1 MKRILFIEQSEPA
14 ECGLACLTMILNY
27 YGNHI
32 TLPEIRED
40 FTVNNKGLSFKNLI
54 DISKNYHLETY
65 TVKANINYL
74 MQLTEPVILHWNDN
88 HFVILKKL
96 NKKSAIIVDPAE
108 GFQKL
113 KLKEFLSKFTG
124 YTLILRPN
132 ENFVKS
138 PKRKKWNFLLQSIFK
153 HKKWIYLVIFT
164 SLIIQFFGIL
174 IPMFISNITN
184 KMVDGN
190 RIEHLGLSIILL
202 FAFYCLFTITRG
214 YIISKIQTLV
224 DRSMMSSFIQRLFS
238 LSYKFFQNRTVGD
251 LVFRANSNV
260 VIRQILSTR
269 LVTLVIDFLMLFI
282 YAIIMLVTLWQLGVI
297 VMLLGLIQFTIVLAF
312 TVYTRK
318 LNEKEVAEQAKTQSY
333 ISESIQGI
341 LDIKILG
348 GESNVYKEWLK
359 RFNEQLKYAEKGN
372 RFKSLQD
379 SLIQGIQ
386 LIIPL
391 IVLWIG
397 SFYVTN
403 TDLSVGEIIGFNAIA
418 IAFISPIASLG
429 QAYNQLLLVD
439 TYIKKIYD
447 VVAMEK
453 NQSPLMI
460 VENDEEDTKNYDFQG
475 NIQLKNVYYRYDSF
489 GDYALKNINMNI
501 TKGEKIGIVGPS
513 GSGKST
519 LAKLIINLYTPT
531 KGEIRYDGLLID
543 VDVDFKKVRNNIGTV
558 LQETRL
564 FHQTVADNI
573 RLFNQNITM
582 EDVVKA
588 AKLANIHDD
597 IMSLPMGY
605 DTIISESGVNL
616 SGGQRQRILIARS
629 LVTSP
634 SILVLDEATS
644 FLDNSSQSIIE
655 NNINSLNNTVV
666 IIAHRL
672 STVRNCDKI
681 FVMNNGEIVE
691 QGTHDELLLKQGLYH
706 ELYNY
711 KTNKPVMERI

>member
-1 MKRILFIEQSEPA
+1 M
-14 ECGLACLTMILNY
+14 
-27 YGNHI
+27 
-32 TLPEIRED
+32 
-40 FTVNNKGLSFKNLI
+40 
-54 DISKNYHLETY
+54 
-65 TVKANINYL
+65 
-74 MQLTEPVILHWNDN
+74 
-88 HFVILKKL
+88 
-96 NKKSAIIVDPAE
+96 
-108 GFQKL
+108 
-113 KLKEFLSKFTG
+113 
-124 YTLILRPN
+124 
-132 ENFVKS
+132 
-138 PKRKKWNFLLQSIFK
+138 
-153 HKKWIYLVIFT
+153 
-164 SLIIQFFGIL
+164 
-174 IPMFISNITN
+174 
-184 KMVDGN
+184 
-190 RIEHLGLSIILL
+190 
-202 FAFYCLFTITRG
+202 
-214 YIISKIQTLV
+214 
-224 DRSMMSSFIQRLFS
+224 
-238 LSYKFFQNRTVGD
+238 
-251 LVFRANSNV
+251 
-260 VIRQILSTR
+260 
-269 LVTLVIDFLMLFI
+269 
-282 YAIIMLVTLWQLGVI
+282 
-297 VMLLGLIQFTIVLAF
+297 
-312 TVYTRK
+312 
-318 LNEKEVAEQAKTQSY
+318 
-333 ISESIQGI
+333 
-341 LDIKILG
+341 
-348 GESNVYKEWLK
+348 
-359 RFNEQLKYAEKGN
+359 
-372 RFKSLQD
+372 
-379 SLIQGIQ
+379 
-386 LIIPL
+386 
-391 IVLWIG
+391 
-397 SFYVTN
+397 
-403 TDLSVGEIIGFNAIA
+403 
-418 IAFISPIASLG
+418 
-429 QAYNQLLLVD
+429 
-439 TYIKKIYD
+439 
-447 VVAMEK
+447 
-453 NQSPLMI
+453 
-460 VENDEEDTKNYDFQG
+460 
-475 NIQLKNVYYRYDSF
+475 KNVYYRYDSF

>member
-1 MKRILFIEQSEPA
+1 M
-14 ECGLACLTMILNY
+14 
-27 YGNHI
+27 
-32 TLPEIRED
+32 
-40 FTVNNKGLSFKNLI
+40 
-54 DISKNYHLETY
+54 
-65 TVKANINYL
+65 
-74 MQLTEPVILHWNDN
+74 
-88 HFVILKKL
+88 
-96 NKKSAIIVDPAE
+96 
-108 GFQKL
+108 
-113 KLKEFLSKFTG
+113 
-124 YTLILRPN
+124 
-132 ENFVKS
+132 
-138 PKRKKWNFLLQSIFK
+138 
-153 HKKWIYLVIFT
+153 VIFT

-439 TYIKKIYD
+439 TYIKKY
-447 VVAMEK
+447 M
-453 NQSPLMI
+453 
-460 VENDEEDTKNYDFQG
+460 
-475 NIQLKNVYYRYDSF
+475 
-489 GDYALKNINMNI
+489 
-501 TKGEKIGIVGPS
+501 
-513 GSGKST
+513 
-519 LAKLIINLYTPT
+519 
-531 KGEIRYDGLLID
+531 
-543 VDVDFKKVRNNIGTV
+543 
-558 LQETRL
+558 
-564 FHQTVADNI
+564 
-573 RLFNQNITM
+573 
-582 EDVVKA
+582 
-588 AKLANIHDD
+588 
-597 IMSLPMGY
+597 MS
-605 DTIISESGVNL
+605 
-616 SGGQRQRILIARS
+616 
-629 LVTSP
+629 
-634 SILVLDEATS
+634 
-644 FLDNSSQSIIE
+644 
-655 NNINSLNNTVV
+655 
-666 IIAHRL
+666 
-672 STVRNCDKI
+672 
-681 FVMNNGEIVE
+681 
-691 QGTHDELLLKQGLYH
+691 
-706 ELYNY
+706 
-711 KTNKPVMERI
+711 

>member
-1 MKRILFIEQSEPA
+1 MA
-14 ECGLACLTMILNY
+14 
-27 YGNHI
+27 
-32 TLPEIRED
+32 
-40 FTVNNKGLSFKNLI
+40 
-54 DISKNYHLETY
+54 
-65 TVKANINYL
+65 
-74 MQLTEPVILHWNDN
+74 
-88 HFVILKKL
+88 
-96 NKKSAIIVDPAE
+96 
-108 GFQKL
+108 
-113 KLKEFLSKFTG
+113 
-124 YTLILRPN
+124 
-132 ENFVKS
+132 
-138 PKRKKWNFLLQSIFK
+138 
-153 HKKWIYLVIFT
+153 
-164 SLIIQFFGIL
+164 
-174 IPMFISNITN
+174 
-184 KMVDGN
+184 
-190 RIEHLGLSIILL
+190 
-202 FAFYCLFTITRG
+202 TRG
-214 YIISKIQTLV
+214 NCDV
-224 DRSMMSSFIQRLFS
+224 
-238 LSYKFFQNRTVGD
+238 
-251 LVFRANSNV
+251 
-260 VIRQILSTR
+260 TR
-269 LVTLVIDFLMLFI
+269 
-282 YAIIMLVTLWQLGVI
+282 
-297 VMLLGLIQFTIVLAF
+297 LIQFTIVLAF